1 MTRPIPVTGQRKRPS
16 KSCLACRQAKVKCT
30 GLSEEYLHALEDPDL
45 LAKWQ
50 GPHPVCSRC
59 TKHGETCSFAASRRK
74 GRPRR
79 LLRDEAGNVIDARS
93 SSASRS
99 RQPVQLPSPQGS
111 GSGSGD
117 RSPSPSNSSSSQDT
131 GSEKA
136 PQPMPAFTFPTSGL
150 PTPPSPLRPLTRFP
164 PVDHT
169 PLAIAFLQ
177 DAYPWVPLLPSDISS
192 LSNYLMTADPLLP
205 AAVSCILD
213 PSLSPPSIDLA
224 SRVRPL
230 ALSTLQATT
239 LLFLHAFA
247 AQNKS
252 LALQLLQW
260 TCTELAARGWAGEQ
274 TAGEL
279 QAEDGFVKLG
289 WYCWGME
296 IQLGIIMGVRASI
309 LAHVPPPSVVR
320 PGPCLASP
328 TSHCRT
334 PQLDAT
340 TVQRHAFRLAFDATN
355 YAHLWAVDPS
365 AQPAYLNDIVHRSHV
380 IHSIARSTLASL
392 PAEPALL
399 SQAALRHSSLLG
411 ALLSLAAIILVLS
424 SQSPLSPYIAPA
436 LPCSLDTTCLP
447 PSPHRREIARAARG
461 IVDIVKTFT
470 GGADLPLSPVSPGTS
485 KSAFYHPFFGCCL
498 VVASRGLL
506 LEAESYSTGDNSL
519 CPSPPSSPIDQVAC
533 PAKQIAQIV
542 QDLDLCERVLRG
554 QAKRWSAS
562 DMLATEVSLLRRTAG
577 VA

>member
-16 KSCLACRQAKVKCT
+16 KSCLACRASKTKCT

-45 LAKWQ
+45 LAKWE
-50 GPHPVCSRC
+50 GPHPICSRC
-59 TKHGETCSFAASRRK
+59 QKHDEVCSFAPSRRK

-79 LLRDEAGNVIDARS
+79 LLRDEAGNIIEDRS
-93 SSASRS
+93 SSRS
-99 RQPVQLPSPQGS
+99 RQPVQLPSPEGS
-111 GSGSGD
+111 GE
-117 RSPSPSNSSSSQDT
+117 RSPSPSNSSSSQET

-136 PQPMPAFTFPTSGL
+136 QQPVPAFTFPASGL
-150 PTPPSPLRPLTRFP
+150 PTPLSPLRPLARFP

-169 PLAIAFLQ
+169 PVAIAFLQ
-177 DAYPWVPLLPSDISS
+177 DAYPWVPLLPSDVNS
-192 LSNYLMTADPLLP
+192 LSNYLMTSDPLLP
-205 AAVSCILD
+205 AAINCLLN
-213 PSLSPPSIDLA
+213 PSLQPPSVDLA

-260 TCTELAARGWAGEQ
+260 TCTELAARGWAGER

-279 QAEDGFVKLG
+279 QAEEGFIELG

-296 IQLGIIMGVRASI
+296 IQLGIVVGARASI
-309 LAHVPPPSVVR
+309 LAHVSPPSII
-320 PGPCLASP
+320 
-328 TSHCRT
+328 
-334 PQLDAT
+334 DAT
-340 TVQRHAFRLAFDATN
+340 TSQRHAFRLAFDATN
-355 YAHLWAVDPS
+355 YAHLWEIDPP
-365 AQPAYLNDIVHRSHV
+365 AQSAYLTDIVGRSHI
-380 IHSIARSTLASL
+380 IHDIARSALASL
-392 PAEPALL
+392 PVEPALL
-399 SQAALRHSSLLG
+399 SQAVLRHSSLLG
-411 ALLSLAAIILVLS
+411 ALLSLASIILVLS

-461 IVDIVKTFT
+461 IVDVVKTFA
-470 GGADLPLSPVSPGTS
+470 GSAESPLSPVSSNGAS
-485 KSAFYHPFFGCCL
+485 KAAFYHPFFGCCL

-533 PAKQIAQIV
+533 PAKQIAQIA

-554 QAKRWSAS
+554 QAKRWCAS
-562 DMLATEVSLLRRTAG
+562 EMLATEVSLLRRTAG

>member
-16 KSCLACRQAKVKCT
+16 KSCLACRQAKVKCM

-50 GPHPVCSRC
+50 GPHPICSRC
-59 TKHGETCSFAASRRK
+59 TKQGESCSFAPSRRK

-79 LLRDEAGNVIDARS
+79 LLRDEAGNVIEDRS

-99 RQPVQLPSPQGS
+99 RQPVQLPSPQ

-136 PQPMPAFTFPTSGL
+136 PQPMPALTFPTSGL
-150 PTPPSPLRPLTRFP
+150 PTPPSPLRPLARFP

-177 DAYPWVPLLPSDISS
+177 DAYPWVPLLPSDVNS

-205 AAVSCILD
+205 AAINCILN
-213 PSLSPPSIDLA
+213 PSLSPPAVDLA

-252 LALQLLQW
+252 FALQLLQW
-260 TCTELAARGWAGEQ
+260 TCTELAERGWAGEQ

-309 LAHVPPPSVVR
+309 LAHVPPPSII
-320 PGPCLASP
+320 
-328 TSHCRT
+328 
-334 PQLDAT
+334 DAT
-340 TVQRHAFRLAFDATN
+340 TAQRHAFRLAFDATD
-355 YAHLWAVDPS
+355 YAHLWAIEPP
-365 AQPAYLNDIVHRSHV
+365 AQAAYLNDIVARSHV
-380 IHSIARSTLASL
+380 IHGIARSTLASL

-411 ALLSLAAIILVLS
+411 ALLSLAAVILVLT

-461 IVDIVKTFT
+461 IVDIVKTFA

-498 VVASRGLL
+498 VVASRGVL

-519 CPSPPSSPIDQVAC
+519 CPSPASSPIDQVAC